1 MGNSAALVPLPRDP
15 THDELALAT
24 IDELHNVKRDSVVA
38 WQSLDEKL
46 FSKKPNDI
54 AAAYNPRLL
63 NRYFSEKAAESPK
76 KKKHT
81 MASTLAMQ
89 SQLCLQIQNGDAFKE
104 VEYRHNCGTLCL
116 KGTPAWVLALHA
128 DLLSAF
134 TELVKTFP
142 KQTDLDLVLA
152 CEVFTQS
159 GVSIVFA
166 EMMAPLSQHGRHPAQ
181 QLFVLCDHPGEVFLN
196 FILPRVIEF
205 VRWSACVCLSLT
217 LLFVCQHL
225 CPGLPLFVSANL
237 CLCLSATLSLCYL
250 SLSAN
255 VLPISARC
263 LNRLRLSFCF
273 LLLLL
278 GSL

>member
-1 MGNSAALVPLPRDP
+1 MGHSALVPLRDP
-15 THDELALAT
+15 PHAEFALAT
-24 IDELHNVKRDSVVA
+24 VDELQDVKRDSLVTL
-38 WQSLDEKL
+38 QSLDETL

-89 SQLCLQIQNGDAFKE
+89 SQLCLNIQNGDAFKE

-116 KGTPAWVLALHA
+116 KDTPAWVLVLHA
-128 DLLSAF
+128 NLLSAF

-159 GVSIVFA
+159 GISSTVFA

-181 QLFVLCDHPGEVFLN
+181 QMFVLCDHPGEVFLN

-205 VRWSACVCLSLT
+205 VRLLVCVFLGLFSLSVSISVLVCPCSSLPIAVCVCLPHCR
-217 LLFVCQHL
+217 F
-225 CPGLPLFVSANL
+225 AI
-237 CLCLSATLSLCYL
+237 CLCLPTSYQSLP
-250 SLSAN
+250 A
-255 VLPISARC
+255 A
-263 LNRLRLSFCF
+263 
-273 LLLLL
+273 
-278 GSL
+278 